1 VSVIGTGVASAF
13 LVSLMLV
20 RDQRQAAIL
29 VAAFTIRAAVSVV
42 GAAGVALPDSHCD
55 ARTFERV
62 AWFWARDGRLFDDF
76 TTGSYLYSWLT
87 SGIYIFVGRDPF
99 LLHIINSYFG
109 TLAIY
114 YVMRSAR
121 QLVPDGTVDRAAGWT
136 LAFYPSAVLYSVLT
150 MREAPMVLALSIS
163 IYLLLRWLNT
173 RLIAFGLGAIVSV
186 VVAQLFHAGMIGATV
201 VIMLTYARVSLQ
213 SVTVRNN
220 LRPIALL
227 IVAAV
232 AISVLQFS
240 LRTSIGLEKISGFL
254 YDFSLDTIASWQAY
268 SARGRGAYLSAVELT
283 TWLDFVWNVPLR
295 VFFFLGSPFIWMA
308 SRFRDMLGM
317 LDGMVILF
325 FGMKI
330 TVDIMQ
336 RRFRTMTGYLPVALV
351 AAGLVVL
358 FALGTSNYG
367 TAFRHRAKIFPWLL
381 LLYLCGRA
389 CPRRLSRKRQRRLN
403 RKVASTAEPAQP
415 A

>member
-1 VSVIGTGVASAF
+1 
-13 LVSLMLV
+13 MLV
-20 RDQRQAAIL
+20 RDQRQAVIL

-42 GAAGVALPDSHCD
+42 SAAGVALPDSQFD
-55 ARTFERV
+55 AHTFERI

-87 SGIYIFVGRDPF
+87 SGLYIVVGRDPF
-99 LLHIINSYFG
+99 LLHIVNSYFG

-121 QLVPDGTVDRAAGWT
+121 QLLPHGNVDRAVGWT

-163 IYLLLRWLNT
+163 ICLLLRWVNT
-173 RLIAFGLGAIVSV
+173 RRIAFGLGAIISV
-186 VVAQLFHAGMIGATV
+186 VVAQLFHAGMIGATIV
-201 VIMLTYARVSLQ
+201 VILTYARVSLQ

-220 LRPIALL
+220 LRPLALL
-227 IVAAV
+227 IVAVA

-240 LRTSIGLEKISGFL
+240 LRTGIGLEKFSGFL
-254 YDFSLDTIASWQAY
+254 YDFGIDFIASWQAY

-283 TWLDFVWNVPLR
+283 TWLDLVWAVPLR
-295 VFFFLGSPFIWMA
+295 VLFFLGSPFIWMV
-308 SRFRDMLGM
+308 SQFRDVLGM

-325 FGMKI
+325 LGMRI
-330 TVDIMQ
+330 TVDMMQ
-336 RRFRTMTGYLPVALV
+336 RRFRTMTGYLSVALI

-367 TAFRHRAKIFPWLL
+367 TAFRHRAKVFPWLL
-381 LLYLCGRA
+381 LLCFCGRA
-389 CPRRLSRKRQRRLN
+389 CPRRLSRKRQRRLV
-403 RKVASTAEPAQP
+403 RRVASTAERAQP